1 MMAYSLP
8 YSAGSVPRDYY
19 PLHSVGLSRDQS
31 GHRRCRLIWVI
42 VVVALLAA
50 PATAAASP
58 PAVDQYTQH
67 LPDAGGGSAPAD
79 GGTPVARP
87 ALLPKETQEAL
98 SGPDGERLAQIA
110 TARDLGAPAA
120 AGEATG
126 VTSGDGRGFASVVA
140 HTAGTGPSLV
150 LIGALVGIAL
160 AGAWNRFSRRGRPSA
175 DPN

>member
-1 MMAYSLP
+1 M
-8 YSAGSVPRDYY
+8 
-19 PLHSVGLSRDQS
+19 HSVGLSRVQS
-31 GHRRCRLIWVI
+31 GHRRCRLIWVT
-42 VVVALLAA
+42 VVVAVLAA
-50 PATAAASP
+50 PATAAVASP

-87 ALLPKETQEAL
+87 GLLSKETQEAL

-120 AGEATG
+120 AGEGPG

-160 AGAWNRFSRRGRPSA
+160 AGGWNRFSRRGRPSA
-175 DPN
+175 DPS